1 MPLNII
7 SQPELLTTAVCR
19 GDLARVRE
27 MLDHGASA
35 AVSGQ
40 HGLSPVHWAVQMGHV
55 DVLKLLL
62 ARGGSAND
70 ATNEG
75 LTPLHM
81 AAREGDVDMARA
93 LLAAG
98 GDARARSR
106 DKKTALD
113 LADDDEA
120 ELLRLLRDAVGPPRG
135 KFSFAGRAP
144 PPAAA
149 PAAPPPTAVGPEAV
163 AAAQWRAIQAVRRHG
178 AALAAA
184 PFATRTF
191 ATDPSG
197 TRTFATDTSDLGS
210 GTLRGSL

>member
-1 MPLNII
+1 MIL
-7 SQPELLTTAVCR
+7 SGSDEYHDRRGYRGATQVRGWTAVHYASLK
-19 GDLARVRE
+19 GWTETTRVL
-27 MLDHGASA
+27 LDSNKAL
-35 AVSGQ
+35 VN
-40 HGLSPVHWAVQMGHV
+40 V
-55 DVLKLLL
+55 K
-62 ARGGSAND
+62 
-70 ATNEG
+70 
-75 LTPLHM
+75 TP
-81 AAREGDVDMARA
+81 G
-93 LLAAG
+93 
-98 GDARARSR
+98 
-106 DKKTALD
+106 DKKTPLD

>member
-55 DVLKLLL
+55 GRAEAA
-62 ARGGSAND
+62 ARARGSAND
-70 ATNEG
+70 ATNEVSHRCIW
-75 LTPLHM
+75 P
-81 AAREGDVDMARA
+81 RARA
-93 LLAAG
+93 MWTW
-98 GDARARSR
+98 RARCSPPAAPR
-106 DKKTALD
+106 APAAATRRRPLD

>member
-19 GDLARVRE
+19 GDLDRVRE

-35 AVSGQ
+35 AGSGQ

-62 ARGGSAND
+62 ARGGSANS

-93 LLAAG
+93 LLAADPSLAHPVAAEEARLLADLAGFDSEVGAVELLVEAGWDLAAG
-98 GDARARSR
+98 GLDGGTPLHQAAWFGAPRCARVPVQRLAAVTGQHVPHPERAVGRPGDDAAVRQDVDAPDLRPARRRRAIDAR
-106 DKKTALD
+106 LD
-113 LADDDEA
+113 
-120 ELLRLLRDAVGPPRG
+120 
-135 KFSFAGRAP
+135 
-144 PPAAA
+144 
-149 PAAPPPTAVGPEAV
+149 
-163 AAAQWRAIQAVRRHG
+163 
-178 AALAAA
+178 
-184 PFATRTF
+184 
-191 ATDPSG
+191 
-197 TRTFATDTSDLGS
+197 
-210 GTLRGSL
+210 